1 MMSTSTTNLHLTKP
15 AANEHADIAI
25 INANYDLID
34 EFAGTVVVD
43 PDYVHTENNYT
54 TTEKQ
59 KLEGLENYTL
69 PTASSSTKGGVKV
82 DNESISIDQSGTI
95 SAALSGLN
103 EVNID
108 AVTLSD
114 GQTLKYDATS
124 GEWVNASVGGTT
136 VVANPSGTATADLVK
151 LQVGNNIYGIPSGG
165 GGSASWTDVT
175 GTLTAGSTSITL
187 SDSSIETTSTID
199 FYTNEFGVNPTAVS
213 VSTGSVTLTFEAQST
228 DLGVKIRVTN
238 GSGGGGNSQI
248 EYSTT
253 EKVVGKW
260 IDGSDVYE
268 KTIYYAGG
276 VSGDCSFAHN
286 ISNFGRLISIEGSA
300 HDNYESGTDL
310 PLPKIDPN
318 GYHIG
323 IQSVDSTNIT
333 YIVPS
338 VYVARIVDIYVTIRY
353 TKSQS

>member
-1 MMSTSTTNLHLTKP
+1 MSTSTTNLHLTKP
-15 AANEHADIAI
+15 AASEHADIAV

-69 PTASSSTKGGVKV
+69 PTASSSTKG
-82 DNESISIDQSGTI
+82 
-95 SAALSGLN
+95 N